1 MLVAFVTLKLGYKPS
16 MEFEDDLKKHVK
28 NEIGTIAV
36 SEDIYFVEQLPKTR
50 SGKIMRRF

>member
-16 MEFEDDLKKHVK
+16 MELEDDLKKHVK